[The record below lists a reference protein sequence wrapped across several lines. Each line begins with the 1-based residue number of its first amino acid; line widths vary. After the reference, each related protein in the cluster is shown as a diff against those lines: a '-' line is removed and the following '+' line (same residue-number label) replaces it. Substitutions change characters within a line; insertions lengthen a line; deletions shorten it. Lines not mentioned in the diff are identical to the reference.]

1 MKPHIK
7 YLKITINIVTMILA
21 ILFCVFILPS
31 IIIYFMPFIIGAII
45 ALIANPL
52 VRFLERRIKIVR
64 RAGSAFVIVLTIAVI
79 VSISYIV
86 IAMLV
91 EQIVGFAGNLPDLWK
106 SVSATIAQITKSYD
120 IYLARMPLVLREWV
134 AGIFASFN
142 ENTTSILKSMG
153 APMAEAASR
162 FAKNLPLVIL
172 GIIMAI
178 LSSYFFVAE
187 REYIVKMIKRG
198 ASDSMLNRWNVVYK
212 TMKDAVGGYF
222 RAQFKIM
229 GVVFF
234 ILLVGF
240 TILGVDYG
248 ILLALLI
255 AMLDFLPFFGTGIV
269 MLPWAIYQFA
279 VGDYRMGIGLLIAW
293 GVSQLIRQLIQPKL
307 VGDSIGLEPIPTLFL
322 LYIGFRIGGAF
333 GLIIA
338 VPVGMIIINLYRAGM
353 FSNFVKSV
361 KILVR
366 EASTFRRIDDD
377 MEADKKEDIIL

>member
-79 VSISYIV
+79 VSISYII

-162 FAKNLPLVIL
+162 FAKNLPLVII

-187 REYIVKMIKRG
+187 REYIVKMIKKG
-198 ASDSMLNRWNVVYK
+198 ASDSMMKRWNVVYK

-338 VPVGMIIINLYRAGM
+338 VPAGMIIINLYRAGM

-366 EASTFRRIDDD
+366 EASAFRRIDDD
-377 MEADKKEDIIL
+377 MEADKKEDNIL